1 MSFIPKKWALRGGLV
16 AASLAPL
23 VAVTTPAH
31 ADGSTVNV
39 VGYSIVKD
47 AYTALENAFKATPDG
62 AGVTFTNSF
71 GASGTQ
77 ANNVVAGQAAD
88 VVNLSLEP
96 DVTTIVNSGKIASN
110 WKTQSVRYADVN
122 PSFTGK
128 RQQTVY
134 TTPGIVTDS
143 IVVFVVRPG
152 NPKNI
157 QDWTDLTKSGV
168 TIINP
173 DPRSSGSAKWNLL
186 AAYSAALSAGKTSV
200 KAQDFLGQVIKN
212 ITIQPTSGSLAL
224 ASFIAGNGDVLLSY
238 EDDALAAIA
247 KGKAIQIVTPPTS
260 FLIEN
265 PLALTTTGETNVAAK
280 NFYKFLYSTAGQ
292 TIWAQQGYRP
302 VLKSVWTSNNSSFP
316 TFKKAKALY
325 TVNQI
330 DKKGWSIV
338 DDAFFSSTVTFGK
351 DKNHP
356 TKGIVTYFL
365 TK

>member
-1 MSFIPKKWALRGGLV
+1 MLLSRKSRSLRGII
-16 AASLAPL
+16 AAAMIPI
-23 VAVTTPAH
+23 AAGATPAH

-47 AYTALENAFKATPDG
+47 AYTALETAFKATPEG

-96 DVTTIVNSGKIASN
+96 DITTIVNSGKIATD
-110 WKTQSVRYADVN
+110 WKTQLVRYAEVN
-122 PSFTGK
+122 PTFAGK

-152 NPKNI
+152 NPRNI
-157 QDWTDLTKSGV
+157 KDWTDLTQSGL

-186 AAYSAALSAGKTSV
+186 AAYSAALSSGKTSA

-247 KGKAIQIVTPPTS
+247 KGKAIQIVTPSTS

-265 PLALTTTGETNVAAK
+265 PLALTTTGESNVAAK
-280 NFYKFLYSTAGQ
+280 NFYKFLYSPAGQ

-302 VLKSVWTSNNSSFP
+302 VLKSVWTSNNASFP
-316 TFKKAKALY
+316 KFKTAKALY
-325 TVNQI
+325 SVNQL
-330 DKKGWSIV
+330 DKKGWSAV
-338 DDAFFSSTVTFGK
+338 DTAFFADTVKFGK
-351 DKNHP
+351 DKKHP
-356 TKGIVTYFL
+356 TEGIVTYYL